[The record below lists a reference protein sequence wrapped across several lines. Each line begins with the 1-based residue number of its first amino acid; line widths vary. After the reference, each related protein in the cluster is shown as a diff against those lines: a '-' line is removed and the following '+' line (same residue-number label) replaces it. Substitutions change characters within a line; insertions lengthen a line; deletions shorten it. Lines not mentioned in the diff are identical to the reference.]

1 MYTFDSDYDLFGH
14 PKKKLIYSFIFFDN
28 IYSFIFYYQTMTN
41 YLYDF
46 MENAYIKNLIGSLI
60 VFFIYLL
67 FRSKTGPHVNM
78 VKYILGREKSSK
90 SQL

>member
-1 MYTFDSDYDLFGH
+1 MCTFDSDYDLLGY
-14 PKKKLIYSFIFFDN
+14 PKKINIFF
-28 IYSFIFYYQTMTN
+28 YFYYQTMTN

-46 MENAYIKNLIGSLI
+46 MEKNLIYSPI

-90 SQL
+90 SQLYFCNNLRINCPIIM